1 MRVLVTG
8 ATGFVGSHFVE
19 QALALGH
26 EVVGIRRPG
35 SQPRIPL
42 PDHVQWID
50 APLDADFAEAF
61 KGVDCLV
68 HLAAHTANVPY
79 APLPEC
85 LYWNVYAAARLVHA
99 AAQAGVSRLLVAGTC
114 FEYGSAAQGQEF
126 VHPAT
131 ELRPTLSYPIS
142 KAAASAA
149 LLGAAR
155 ELGLR
160 MQLLRI
166 FQVYGRGESAKRF
179 WPSLKL
185 AAHEGRDF
193 PMSAGTQV
201 RDFIDVADVAC
212 AFVQALGFEGV
223 EAGRPHVRNVG
234 TGRGQS
240 LLDFA
245 RFWWNQWGA
254 TGRLLPGE
262 VTTRPGELHRLVAD
276 VESVHVG

>member
-1 MRVLVTG
+1 MRLLVTG

-26 EVVGIRRPG
+26 EVIGIRRPG
-35 SQPRIPL
+35 SVPRIPL
-42 PDHVQWID
+42 PEDVRWVD
-50 APLDADFAEAF
+50 AALDADFAGEWE
-61 KGVDCLV
+61 GVDCLV
-68 HLAAHTANVPY
+68 HMAAHTANVPY

-85 LYWNVYAAARLVHA
+85 LYWNVYASARLVHA
-99 AAQAGVSRLLVAGTC
+99 AALAGVTRVLVAGTY
-114 FEYGSAAQGQEF
+114 FEYGMAAEGQEF

-131 ELRPTLSYPIS
+131 ELRPMLSYPIS

-179 WPSLKL
+179 WPSLK
-185 AAHEGRDF
+185 AAAQEGRDF

-201 RDFIDVADVAC
+201 RDFIDVVDVAG
-212 AFVQALGFEGV
+212 AFVRALSFEGV

-240 LLDFA
+240 LLEFA
-245 RFWWNQWGA
+245 RYWWGQWGGG
-254 TGRLLPGE
+254 GRLLPGE
-262 VTTRPGELHRLVAD
+262 VPARPGELQRLVAD